1 MELIMK
7 LKLSLISILSTFILI
22 PVAAQAA
29 PGSLSQLPLFVA
41 PPIQPNIFFML
52 DDSGS
57 MHWNMPVDGLSSSNL
72 ISMTQYDT
80 IPDNADEW
88 RTWCSGANLLAY
100 DSTTTY
106 IPWAANIPGTST
118 PFPDSIDLTNVRV
131 DPLIQ
136 SGGSINFAGGANNVI
151 DNDDD
156 GGVDLSAAPV
166 VTWTDINNNGQYDP
180 GECPVTSGDA
190 GWVTAA
196 SLPPAQQVNFAN
208 WFSYYRLREHTTK
221 AAVTQVISGS
231 STRMGMA
238 TLHSNSGVGSRIED
252 MTIIANKE
260 ALLDDIVNI
269 NSSGGTPLRTS
280 LNNVGQYFS
289 RVQSTPSDLNIGSAP
304 SPILPEAS
312 GGACQQNFTM
322 LMTDGQWNGNSPG
335 VNHQDDVTNNDTV
348 YPAHRDTTPNTLAD
362 VAMLW
367 YKTDLAP
374 SLTPLVPTQSG
385 NNTQNLDQNNDQH
398 MVTFGVAFG
407 PTGTLSAD
415 PTDRTQAFSWPVPVS
430 NGLTTVDDLRHAAY
444 NGRGLFL
451 SANRPQELIS
461 SLADVISDIE
471 SRQGSSSSVAFNMS
485 ALSANTVLYFAGFD
499 TTDWSG
505 DLVAYNLDPTTGDIS
520 AVPNWSGA
528 SLLDARTNLDMSDN
542 RIVYTSGTDA
552 SGNNDGVLFNW
563 SIANPQPTTLMQDDL
578 KINPDTTSETTP
590 FSLSQERVNFLRG
603 NTVNDGIGLT
613 RDRGSRLGD
622 IINSAPLYVAEP
634 NSNWSDDTTFF
645 GSSTHLYSIYQTNQQ
660 TTPRDPIIYVGAN
673 DGFLHGFSAI
683 TGAEVLAYSP
693 SAISSDLNNS
703 GLHYLTESDYLHKY
717 YVDGDVTSADVYI
730 KPSSTASDSWRT
742 VVVGSLRGGGQGIF
756 ALDVTDPSSFTNN
769 NAGAASTVLWEFTN
783 QDDVNIGN
791 TFSTPQIT
799 MLNNGKWAVI
809 IGNGY
814 NSSGAGTQT
823 AQLMIIFIEEG
834 VDGVWSA
841 GDYIKIDTAIGG
853 PTTPNGLSTPA
864 LVDLD
869 NNGTTDRVYAGDL
882 FGNMWAFDL
891 ASTSETSWDIAHSGS
906 SPLFAAGSSKPIT
919 MKPLIVK
926 PDVSWSPDTVGNLP
940 NIMVYFGTG
949 QYIATGDASNTDQQS
964 FYGIWDTGVSVVTT
978 GLIEQTYVATSV
990 VDAKLLTQ
998 HAVLYDPVSPSSGQY
1013 GWFIDL
1019 NDPGER
1025 VVVEAFDLEGL
1036 IFFNTLIPSSE
1047 PCSAGGS
1054 SFFMAVDQKTGGTPT
1069 IAAFD
1074 FNNNGSLT
1082 VADDGLFAG
1091 KKFEHGIASKTSVL
1105 RTDKGI
1111 NYGYTS
1117 GTDNSSA
1124 TGVPVE
1130 KTILPGSIPPV
1141 TGSRQSWIQLIN
1153 D

>member
-1 MELIMK
+1 MK

-41 PPIQPNIFFML
+41 PPTQPNIFFML

-57 MHWNMPVDGLSSSNL
+57 MNWNMPVDGLSSSSL
-72 ISMTQYDT
+72 IRMTQYDT
-80 IPDNADEW
+80 IPDDAKEW

-118 PFPDSIDLTNVRV
+118 PFPDSTNLTNVRV
-131 DPLIQ
+131 DPLRQ
-136 SGGSINFAGGANNVI
+136 SGGSIRFAGGANNII

-156 GGVDLSAAPV
+156 GGVNLSAAPV
-166 VTWTDINNNGQYDP
+166 VTWTDADNDGQYDA
-180 GECPVTSGDA
+180 GECPTTSGNP
-190 GWVTAA
+190 GWVRAD
-196 SLPPAQQVNFAN
+196 SLPIAQQINFAN
-208 WFSYYRLREHTTK
+208 WFSYYRSREHTTK
-221 AAVTQVISGS
+221 AAVSQVIAGS
-231 STRMGMA
+231 SARMGMA
-238 TLHSNSGVGSRIED
+238 TLHSNRGVGSRIED
-252 MTIIANKE
+252 MTVLANKT
-260 ALLDDIVNI
+260 ALLDDIVRI
-269 NSSGGTPLRTS
+269 NSSGGTPLRIS
-280 LNNVGQYFS
+280 LNNVGLYYSQ
-289 RVQSTPSDLNIGSAP
+289 VDSTPSGLNIGSAP

-322 LMTDGQWNGNSPG
+322 LMTDGQWNGSSPG
-335 VNHQDDVTNNDTV
+335 VNHQDNVTNNDTV
-348 YPAHRDTTPNTLAD
+348 YPAHRDTTRNTLAD
-362 VAMLW
+362 VAMKW
-367 YKTDLAP
+367 FKTDLAP
-374 SLTPLVPTQSG
+374 SLSPLVPAQSG
-385 NNTQNLDQNNDQH
+385 SNTQNLDENNDQH

-430 NGLTTVDDLRHAAY
+430 NVTTVDDLRHAAY
-444 NGRGLFL
+444 NGRGMFL

-485 ALSANTVLYFAGFD
+485 ALSTNTVLYFAGFD

-505 DLVAYNLDPTTGDIS
+505 DLVAFDLDPFTGDIS
-520 AVPNWSGA
+520 TVSNWSVA
-528 SLLDARTNLDMSDN
+528 SILDARTDADILSN
-542 RIVYTSGTDA
+542 RVIYTSGTDA
-552 SGNNDGVLFNW
+552 SGNNDGVLFDW
-563 SIANPQPTTLMQDDL
+563 STANPQPTPLMQDDL
-578 KINPDTTSETTP
+578 KINPDTTSEITP
-590 FSLSQERVNFLRG
+590 FSLSQERVNFLSG
-603 NTVNDGIGLT
+603 KTVNDGVGLT

-622 IINSAPLYVAEP
+622 IINSAPLYIAEP

-645 GSSTHLYSIYQTNQQ
+645 GSSTHLYSTYQANQQ
-660 TTPRDPIIYVGAN
+660 LTPRDPVIYVGAN
-673 DGFLHGFSAI
+673 DGFLHGFSAV
-683 TGAEVLAYSP
+683 TGAEVLAYAP
-693 SAISSDLNNS
+693 SAVSSDLNNS

-717 YVDGDVTSADVYI
+717 YVDGDVASADVYI
-730 KPSSTASDSWRT
+730 KPSSAVSDSWRT

-756 ALDVTDPSSFTNN
+756 ALDVTDPSSFTNDN
-769 NAGAASTVLWEFTN
+769 TGAASTVLWEFTN
-783 QDDVNIGN
+783 QDDVDLGN

-799 MLNNGKWAVI
+799 MLNNGKWAVV

-814 NSSGAGTQT
+814 NSSGAGSQT

-841 GDYIKIDTAIGG
+841 GDYIKIDTATGG
-853 PTTPNGLSTPA
+853 STTPNGLSTPT

-869 NNGTTDRVYAGDL
+869 HNGTTDRVYAGDIL
-882 FGNMWAFDL
+882 GNMWAFDL
-891 ASTSETSWDIAHSGS
+891 TSTSETSWDIAHSGS

-926 PDVSWSPDTVGNLP
+926 PDVSWIPDTAGNLP

-949 QYIATGDASNTDQQS
+949 QYIATGDATNTNQQS
-964 FYGIWDTGVSVVTT
+964 FYGIWDTGVSIVTT
-978 GLIEQTYVATSV
+978 DLVEQTYVATSV
-990 VDAKLLTQ
+990 VDARLLTQ
-998 HAVLYDPVSPSSGQY
+998 NTVAFDPVSPSNGKH

-1025 VVVEAFDLEGL
+1025 VVVEAFELEDL
-1036 IFFNTLIPSSE
+1036 IFFNTLIPSSK

-1054 SFFMAVDQKTGGTPT
+1054 SFFMAVDQKTGGTPN

-1074 FNNNGSLT
+1074 FDNNGLLT
-1082 VADDGLFAG
+1082 IADDGLFAG
-1091 KKFEHGIASKTSVL
+1091 KKFKHGIASKTSVL
-1105 RTDKGI
+1105 RTNRGI
-1111 NYGYTS
+1111 SYGYTS
-1117 GTDNSSA
+1117 GTDNSASNGRA
-1124 TGVPVE
+1124 PVE
-1130 KTILPGSIPPV
+1130 KTTLPKPPGTIPA